1 MSENI
6 NSYVIYSPNESAVLD
21 DGFWRNG
28 FGWTTFDRA
37 TRFSQQDTQTMS
49 LPVSTGADAKWVLW
63 EEANASYGAPVSE
76 TVEVGAVERGLQM
89 SKTTVQDPLFIK
101 SEAIKAEYLSSG
113 CQASDVDAAIERLMA
128 ECGELFQDNRAAWE
142 FLIMPHDQDD
152 HAAWEFL
159 MEETHEDNEASETVT
174 VRLTL
179 DVTYSLNG
187 ENATEMVSR
196 LRKMCE
202 RAIGEG
208 MLTGETDAEVEEYSM
223 DALIQPE
230 PLSEDELADFMLQR
244 IENGNLAPEDLPVRL
259 ARYGL
264 MEPSA
269 FVDEMRERMELAK
282 DAAASCSARRRDH
295 HIKWLLVTS
304 EA

>member
-76 TVEVGAVERGLQM
+76 TVV
-89 SKTTVQDPLFIK
+89 
-101 SEAIKAEYLSSG
+101 
-113 CQASDVDAAIERLMA
+113 
-128 ECGELFQDNRAAWE
+128 
-142 FLIMPHDQDD
+142 MPHDQDD

-230 PLSEDELADFMLQR
+230 PLSEKELADFMLQR
-244 IENGNLAPEDLPVRL
+244 IENGDLSLEDLPVRL
-259 ARYGL
+259 VRYGL
-264 MEPSA
+264 MEPNA
-269 FVDEMRERMELAK
+269 FVDEMRERMKLAK